1 MGYLHIVNLYK
12 DNTIQLFKEC
22 YALEKIHGTS
32 AHIKWQENKLTYF
45 AGGSS
50 HDMFVKLFNN
60 KVLTD
65 IFTERFENISVT
77 VFGEAYGGK
86 LQGMSATYGKEL
98 KFVVFDVMI
107 NDLWIDVPNAEDV
120 ATNLGLEFVSY
131 VQIPTD
137 LGIINE
143 ARDKESVQAIRNG
156 CGFGKLREGVVLRP
170 LTECRLNNGQRV
182 IYKHKRDEFM
192 ETKTSRKVDPEKLKV
207 LTKASEIVDEWVTP
221 MRLEHVLDKI
231 ENKSMDNMKCII
243 KAMVEDV
250 YREGAGEIVE
260 SKDVNKLIGTKTV
273 TLFRIYLLQKLK
285 Y

>member
-45 AGGSS
+45 AGGAS
-50 HDMFVKLFNN
+50 HDMFVKLFNEEN
-60 KVLTD
+60 LIKV
-65 IFTERFENISVT
+65 FTEQFGNMSVT

-107 NDLWIDVPNAEDV
+107 DELWVDVPNAEDI
-120 ATNLGLEFVSY
+120 ATKLGLEFVSY

-170 LTECRLNNGQRV
+170 LVECRLNNGQRV

-192 ETKTSRKVDPEKLKV
+192 ETKTPRQVDPEKLV
-207 LTKASEIVDEWVTP
+207 ILTKANEIVDEWVTP

-231 ENKSMDNMKCII
+231 ENKSMDNIRCII

-260 SKDVNKLIGTKTV
+260 SKEVTKLIGTKTV
-273 TLFRIYLLQKLK
+273 KLFKAYLQQNLF
-285 Y
+285 